1 MSNGNFPLST
11 WLDSQKSSV
20 GSWHLVTSESAW
32 PTESPSSHSERVGAY
47 TVNDQLK
54 CQCTLHGWGYV
65 SYILDWCGVKNHCS
79 WALASVHC
87 ARAPGYTLWYSHI
100 WHACTHVLS
109 NSIIHSSFISDVSVM
124 IAFTETQVIPKKH
137 HQDMS
142 FPLFCVS
149 PMARIW
155 ISGRMYSIGGRA
167 YLLGLQYG
175 SGLWFST

>member
-11 WLDSQKSSV
+11 CLDSHRFPKII
-20 GSWHLVTSESAW
+20 SWLVTSESAW

-100 WHACTHVLS
+100 WHHMTMLALMFYQ
-109 NSIIHSSFISDVSVM
+109 IRSFILRSYLMS
-124 IAFTETQVIPKKH
+124 QSWLHSKPKWS